1 MTEAQAL
8 TLGRRAVAC
17 RGWRWLPGML
27 TLFLHRVHRGAP
39 AGEEG
44 TRDTVEVMS
53 ARIAADGVHRII
65 EDDPNGDEAVGYLQP
80 TARNALA
87 AQRDHQRHEVP
98 DFRDPCTV
106 GGLLAL
112 VREAWGEPTL
122 STSWSEWWSV
132 ESNAWPATRCA
143 AMSGITEAEAL
154 VSALEAA
161 PCPAT

>member
-112 VREAWGEPTL
+112 VREAWGDPHLCVVNHRPEHWQVL
-122 STSWSEWWSV
+122 SSKGGLTR
-132 ESNAWPATRCA
+132 ES
-143 AMSGITEAEAL
+143 EAEAL

-161 PCPAT
+161 P